1 MYLSILIYMYTNVCI
16 DILEKDKQLALAAA
30 LSGNRLN
37 QIRGLQTVQELLEG
51 TYQVQEVSKCLDL
64 WWQPVAH
71 GSVPIRDPKSQTSKL
86 FLGVQGGTCEDL
98 SGGAQCGHAFGIFWK
113 AVLYDF

>member
-1 MYLSILIYMYTNVCI
+1 M
-16 DILEKDKQLALAAA
+16 
-30 LSGNRLN
+30 
-37 QIRGLQTVQELLEG
+37 QELLEG

-64 WWQPVAH
+64 CWQPVAH

-98 SGGAQCGHAFGIFWK
+98 SGGAQCGHDFGKPWESCFI
-113 AVLYDF
+113 

>member
-64 WWQPVAH
+64 WWQPVAA
-71 GSVPIRDPKSQTSKL
+71 
-86 FLGVQGGTCEDL
+86 GGTWIR
-98 SGGAQCGHAFGIFWK
+98 SHP
-113 AVLYDF
+113 

>member
-16 DILEKDKQLALAAA
+16 DILALAAA

-64 WWQPVAH
+64 WWQPVAA
-71 GSVPIRDPKSQTSKL
+71 
-86 FLGVQGGTCEDL
+86 GGTWIR
-98 SGGAQCGHAFGIFWK
+98 SHP
-113 AVLYDF
+113 